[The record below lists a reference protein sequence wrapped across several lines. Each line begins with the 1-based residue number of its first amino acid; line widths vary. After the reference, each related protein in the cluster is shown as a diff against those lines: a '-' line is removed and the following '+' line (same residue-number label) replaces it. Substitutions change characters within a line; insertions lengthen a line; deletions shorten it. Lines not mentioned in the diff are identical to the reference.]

1 MVKICCDIFA
11 AFLNNLNGTLQEV
24 LVNHKLVFG
33 ILVSLEMKNIHK
45 EFNSASA
52 GSAFLIKGFC

>member
-11 AFLNNLNGTLQEV
+11 AFLDNLNGTLQEV

-45 EFNSASA
+45 ES
-52 GSAFLIKGFC
+52 LILLQLDQPS